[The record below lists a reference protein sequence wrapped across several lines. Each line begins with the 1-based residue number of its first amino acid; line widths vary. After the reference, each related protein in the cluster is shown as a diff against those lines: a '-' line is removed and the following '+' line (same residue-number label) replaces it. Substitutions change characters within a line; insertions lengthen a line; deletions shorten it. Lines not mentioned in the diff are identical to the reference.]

1 MRFDVYFVLILNK
14 IVPIYRCAYVSQVL
28 SQCQAITLLSFLE
41 KWLIVKCKYHYY
53 IYNDLILTRYKY
65 VCTSMNMLKII
76 RVLLILIW

>member
-41 KWLIVKCKYHYY
+41 KWLVVKCKLISLLYIQWFNIDKIQICMY
-53 IYNDLILTRYKY
+53 IYDYAKNY
-65 VCTSMNMLKII
+65 
-76 RVLLILIW
+76 